1 MNLIENASE
10 KKLRGRFYTPSTI
23 AAFML
28 RWAVNGN
35 KNYDILEPCCGDG
48 SFLRQIQKNKF
59 LYKSITAIEIDLLE
73 SKKAKALKL
82 PNTKIITGDFYQ
94 YCNTT
99 DNKFDLIVGNPPYIR
114 YQYFD
119 KEQRAIADTIL
130 GKMSLKY
137 SKLMNPWVS
146 FIIGSSMLLKERG
159 KIGFVIPA
167 EILQVS
173 YAKEL
178 RRFLTHFYNKIS
190 IISFRKLVFPEVQQE
205 VVLLL
210 CEKNNSKNHLIEHL
224 EVDTDDELEKIDVSK
239 IKCPKKKIDFKS
251 NKWTFYF
258 LEQDEIDFIEK
269 ILREKNVRQLR
280 DFAKVEVGITTG
292 YNQFFSVTQSIVS
305 KFEMEKYVKPLVGRS
320 ANVPSTIF
328 RELDW
333 KSNVENDARAYLL
346 VFPTR
351 SKIKGKPLKYIEN
364 AEKEGIQNLYKCSMR
379 NEWHMVPSIWESDA
393 LFLRRNNIYPK
404 FALNSAKTLTTDTM
418 HRVTVNKNKDIV
430 TNKKINI
437 KSLIASY
444 YNSLSLAFTE
454 ICGRSHGGG
463 ALELMPNEVED
474 IQIPYNER
482 NDKILPKIDLMIRE
496 KIDINKILEY
506 TDDFVLK
513 KGFGFTDSEIKLA
526 NSIWKKLLKRRLG
539 RTTSLGHSRI
549 I

>member
-23 AAFML
+23 AVFVL

-167 EILQVS
+167 EVLQVS

-404 FALNSAKTLTTDTM
+404 FALNSAKALTTDTM
-418 HRVTVNKNKDIV
+418 HRVTVSKNKDIV

-474 IQIPYNER
+474 IRIPYNER

-496 KIDINKILEY
+496 KVDINKILEY

-526 NSIWKKLLKRRLG
+526 NNIWKKLLKRRLG

>member
-1 MNLIENASE
+1 M
-10 KKLRGRFYTPSTI
+10 
-23 AAFML
+23 
-28 RWAVNGN
+28 
-35 KNYDILEPCCGDG
+35 
-48 SFLRQIQKNKF
+48 
-59 LYKSITAIEIDLLE
+59 
-73 SKKAKALKL
+73 
-82 PNTKIITGDFYQ
+82 
-94 YCNTT
+94 
-99 DNKFDLIVGNPPYIR
+99 
-114 YQYFD
+114 
-119 KEQRAIADTIL
+119 
-130 GKMSLKY
+130 
-137 SKLMNPWVS
+137 
-146 FIIGSSMLLKERG
+146 
-159 KIGFVIPA
+159 
-167 EILQVS
+167 
-173 YAKEL
+173 
-178 RRFLTHFYNKIS
+178 
-190 IISFRKLVFPEVQQE
+190 
-205 VVLLL
+205 
-210 CEKNNSKNHLIEHL
+210 IEHL

>member
-28 RWAVNGN
+28 RWAINGN

-224 EVDTDDELEKIDVSK
+224 EVDADDELEKIDVSK

-474 IQIPYNER
+474 IRIPYNER

-539 RTTSLGHSRI
+539 RATSLGHSRI